1 MKYYSDSVENTYK
14 IASDILDLY
23 KGTKIL
29 LLNGELGSGKTT
41 FVKGFLKGLG
51 CNEIVT
57 SPTFTI
63 VQEYDCREKIYH
75 IDLYRLSDLH
85 EAIDI
90 GIDDYLNSGSYV
102 FIEWPN
108 DIEKIIYRDYLIIN
122 FKLENINSRIIEV
135 RHISLK
141 NNKL

>member
-14 IASDILDLY
+14 IARDILELY